1 MHLVS
6 RTDVERGLDTAAQ
19 KDFGLVGSTPACKEL
34 GEEPRVIV
42 TKDGMAWFAPTAAAG
57 AVPRW
62 SARPIEATGVECATG
77 NTFRPCPASCSVRH
91 NEAA

>member
-1 MHLVS
+1 MTFWATATAGIRHPAFLARRALRRGRAEAAQLLLAQRRGGGLA

-42 TKDGMAWFAPTAAAG
+42 TKDGMA
-57 AVPRW
+57 
-62 SARPIEATGVECATG
+62 
-77 NTFRPCPASCSVRH
+77 
-91 NEAA
+91 